1 MQPSHPGK
9 LYAFGLSAGACH
21 LCAANKINLSYTKI
35 PNAQKYSQS
44 ELQKRDHELLGIA
57 ALAWG
62 LILANLPVE
71 VVDDFAGGL
80 AETGLPS
87 LFSPTI
93 EGGCMSFIIPPSCFG
108 LITATASGFSFEFEG
123 DEWAFPEIPHPPQR
137 FIMLWIMLRMH
148 THFK

>member
-1 MQPSHPGK
+1 MLTDPGHT
-9 LYAFGLSAGACH
+9 GTGP
-21 LCAANKINLSYTKI
+21 I
-35 PNAQKYSQS
+35 PD
-44 ELQKRDHELLGIA
+44 R
-57 ALAWG
+57 

-123 DEWAFPEIPHPPQR
+123 DEWAFPEMPHSPPEIYYAVDYASYAYP
-137 FIMLWIMLRMH
+137 F
-148 THFK
+148 